1 MSLCSSWLRRH
12 PGLAVF
18 FLVLILALGYTV
30 YLFQPHG
37 YRNLQRLE
45 NLANG
50 CTSPGKNVA
59 DVRACFQ
66 ATAIAPKIEFAPYP
80 IESDEEPP
88 LISGLLAHKGDTVM
102 ATTTQSGASGPFPC
116 GRVDLQIVLVFGP
129 NERLRDRLVKRF
141 YTCP

>member
-1 MSLCSSWLRRH
+1 M
-12 PGLAVF
+12 LAM
-18 FLVLILALGYTV
+18 GYTV

-50 CTSPGKNVA
+50 CTSPGKNIVE
-59 DVRACFQ
+59 VRACFQ
-66 ATAIAPKIEFAPYP
+66 ATAIAPKIDFEPYL
-80 IESDEEPP
+80 IESDEAPP

-102 ATTTQSGASGPFPC
+102 ATTTQSGAIAPFPC
-116 GRVDLQIVLVFGP
+116 GRVDLKIVLVFGSD
-129 NERLRDRLVKRF
+129 ERLRERLVKRF